1 MSRRPKRG
9 VPSELLPLGDGPTDA
24 DESAVRR
31 LVARSALDRDD
42 CRFLLDALGLLP
54 SALVD
59 RGLPE
64 RETSV
69 LDRIEGHRASDI
81 EEFKSA

>member
-1 MSRRPKRG
+1 M
-9 VPSELLPLGDGPTDA
+9 
-24 DESAVRR
+24 
-31 LVARSALDRDD
+31 ARSALDRDD

>member
-1 MSRRPKRG
+1 M
-9 VPSELLPLGDGPTDA
+9 
-24 DESAVRR
+24 RR
-31 LVARSALDRDD
+31 LVARSAQDRDD
-42 CRFLLDALGLLP
+42 CRFLLDALGLLQ

-59 RGLPE
+59 WGLPE

-69 LDRIEGHRASDI
+69 RDRVEGHRASDI

>member
-1 MSRRPKRG
+1 M
-9 VPSELLPLGDGPTDA
+9 
-24 DESAVRR
+24 
-31 LVARSALDRDD
+31 ARSAQDRDD
-42 CRFLLDALGLLP
+42 CRFLLDALGLLQ

-59 RGLPE
+59 RGPPE

-69 LDRIEGHRASDI
+69 RDRIEGHRASDI